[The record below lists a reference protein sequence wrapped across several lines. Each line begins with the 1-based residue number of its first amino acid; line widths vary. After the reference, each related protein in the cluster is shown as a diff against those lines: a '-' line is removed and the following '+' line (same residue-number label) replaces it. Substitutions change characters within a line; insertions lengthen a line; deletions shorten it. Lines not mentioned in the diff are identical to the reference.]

1 MLSTKRYIKPILIA
15 YVALMVV
22 FTFADYP
29 IARAIYHPGTGFA
42 ELFETIATIPM
53 PIMGIFATVSFWLAM
68 DKGNKV
74 KTVLMTVLLA
84 MNFMYFFFIGAFS
97 IRDAMPAL
105 FVPFLVLYG
114 AWTVASVFIAR
125 RWLAGDAR
133 EMFVAVVKVL
143 LITCAVGVIGE
154 DIIKSIF
161 GRIRFYRLES
171 LGAEFQPW
179 FVIQGAMPFG
189 DRFNSSFPSGHAAKS
204 IMPIA
209 LLVLPYLTDRLQK
222 PETRRIVVFCCAVFM
237 VLTWIARMMDGM
249 HYASDVLTGSTIVV
263 MTFLLAKE
271 RYLDS
276 GAQE

>member
-29 IARAIYHPGTGFA
+29 IAWAIYHPGTGFA
-42 ELFETIATIPM
+42 KLFETIATIPM

-143 LITCAVGVIGE
+143 LITCAVGVIGV
-154 DIIKSIF
+154 DIIKSIV

-179 FVIQGAMPFG
+179 FVIQGAMLFG

-222 PETRRIVVFCCAVFM
+222 PETRRIVVICCAVFM

>member
-1 MLSTKRYIKPILIA
+1 MLSTKCYIKPILIA

-29 IARAIYHPGTGFA
+29 IAWTIYHPGTGFA
-42 ELFETIATIPM
+42 KLFETIATIPM

-154 DIIKSIF
+154 DIIKSIV

-222 PETRRIVVFCCAVFM
+222 PETRRIVVICCAVFM

>member
-29 IARAIYHPGTGFA
+29 IAWAIYHPGTGFA
-42 ELFETIATIPM
+42 KLFETIATIPM

-154 DIIKSIF
+154 DIIKSIV

-222 PETRRIVVFCCAVFM
+222 PETRRIVVICCAVFM

>member
-29 IARAIYHPGTGFA
+29 IAWAIYHPGTGFA
-42 ELFETIATIPM
+42 KLFETIATIPM

-222 PETRRIVVFCCAVFM
+222 PETRRIVVTCCAVFM